1 MVKEIKR
8 AGEVIETLS
17 IITVFVSM
25 IASGA
30 KLVTLPQVKASVGEL
45 PVWQFV
51 AAVQFVLILGFLFKL
66 VHKHNVHSI
75 NQ

>member
-1 MVKEIKR
+1 MVKEIKQ
-8 AGEVIETLS
+8 AGEVIETVS
-17 IITVFVSM
+17 VITVLVSM

-30 KLVTLPQVKASVGEL
+30 KLATLPQVKASVGML

-51 AAVQFVLILGFLFKL
+51 AAVQFVLILAFLFKL
-66 VHKHNVHSI
+66 VHKNNVHI